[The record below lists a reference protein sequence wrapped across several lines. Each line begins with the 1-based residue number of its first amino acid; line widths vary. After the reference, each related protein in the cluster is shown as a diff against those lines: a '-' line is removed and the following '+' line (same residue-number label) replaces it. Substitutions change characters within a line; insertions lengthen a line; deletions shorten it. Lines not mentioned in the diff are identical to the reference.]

1 MAVLTMTV
9 TLDLRLL
16 ALLSARLCHELSAP
30 IGAVGNGVELLGE
43 NDPDFSS
50 EAWALVQD
58 NARRAANQLRFY
70 RFCYGFGG
78 DAAVTGPAPGELAA
92 ELFAG
97 TPIVCDY
104 TERVRALP
112 LDWQKLGCN
121 LLLVGAEALVR
132 GGRLVLDTAL
142 TGLQLEVVGESA
154 ALAPGQ
160 VAPLRLETSVG
171 EVTSRTVQAYFS
183 GLLARA
189 LGSRLVSSAESLG
202 RFRLSSLKAPDR

>member
-1 MAVLTMTV
+1 MAPLTMTV
-9 TLDLRLL
+9 GLDLRVL
-16 ALLSARLCHELSAP
+16 ALLTARLCHELSAP

-43 NDPDFSS
+43 DDPDFVRDAVS
-50 EAWALVQD
+50 LVQD
-58 NARRAANQLRFY
+58 NARRAANRLRFY

-78 DAAVTGPAPGELAA
+78 DATPAGPAPGELAA

-97 TPIVCDY
+97 TPITCDY

-132 GGRLVLDTAL
+132 GGLLVLDTAL
-142 TGLQLEVVGESA
+142 TGLQLEVAGDSAHLAPEQAA
-154 ALAPGQ
+154 ALW
-160 VAPLRLETSVG
+160 LETPVG
-171 EVTSRTVQAYFS
+171 AVTSRTVQAYFS

-189 LGSRLVSSAESLG
+189 QGSRLAGATPGPG
-202 RFRLSSLKAPDR
+202 RFRLYSIEPAA